1 MLHRVVVQC
10 KFKHIWNPDAAHVDR
25 ANVKSRTGYIMMF
38 AGCQVTLASK
48 LQTETA
54 LCTTKADVR
63 ALNEVLW
70 TTIQIMNPI
79 YELSEKKWDCQ
90 AKQQSEMNWCLRK
103 TQD

>member
-54 LCTTKADVR
+54 LSTTQADVR
-63 ALNEVLW
+63 ALNKVLC
-70 TTIQIMNPI
+70 TTITIMNPI
-79 YELSEKKWDCQ
+79 YELREKKWDFQ
-90 AKQQSEMNWCLRK
+90 AKLRSEMH
-103 TQD
+103 